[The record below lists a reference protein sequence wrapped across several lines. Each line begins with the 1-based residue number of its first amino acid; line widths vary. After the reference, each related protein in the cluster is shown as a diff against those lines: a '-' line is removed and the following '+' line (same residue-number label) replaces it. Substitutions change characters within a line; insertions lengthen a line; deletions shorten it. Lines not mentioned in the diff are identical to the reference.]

1 MENGKGLLD
10 GVVVLDLGR
19 VLACPYAAVLLAD
32 MGATVIKIENPKGGD
47 DTRKMGPF
55 INGNSVYYTNFNRS
69 KVGITLNLKEPEGKE
84 IFKEM
89 VKKADV
95 VLENYRPGT
104 MEKLGLG
111 YDVLKEINP
120 GIVYGS
126 VSGFGHTGP
135 LSKRAGYDIVGQAMG
150 GLMSTSGWPGG
161 PATRSGTPL
170 GDVLGAL
177 NMTVGVLAALVN
189 KQKTG
194 LGEKVDVA
202 LVDSVAAAM
211 ENITMIY
218 QSTGRIPQRIGNRY
232 ESTYPYDTF
241 PTKDGD
247 VVIAAGNN
255 KLYGILCD
263 VMGRPELK
271 TDPRFLEVKDR
282 VANHDAL
289 RDEIVPWTQQH
300 TIDEVDK
307 LLNDGGCPAC
317 PVDAVDV
324 APGLGIA
331 GVVTLD
337 GTAWRV
343 ALGNVAFMEQNRIA
357 PDAAVLERLASL
369 AEAGQTPL
377 LLALAPAR
385 AALAAAGDDD
395 SARWQWDDL
404 QIAGILSLA
413 DALRPES
420 AAVVARL
427 HEMGIRVVMLTGDN
441 ERTAR
446 AVARQAGLAD
456 ADVAA
461 GLLPAEKAERI
472 RRLQAEGLLV
482 AMVGDGIND
491 APALAVADVGMAVG
505 SGVDV
510 SAEAGD
516 IVLMRGGM
524 DAVLTAL
531 ALSRATMRNI
541 RQNLGWAFGYNLLGL
556 PVAAGLLHVFG
567 GPMLSPMIAGTAM
580 ALSSFSVVSNA
591 LRLRFFKV

>member
-1 MENGKGLLD
+1 MLT
-10 GVVVLDLGR
+10 GVIP
-19 VLACPYAAVLLAD
+19 LAAHDEQALVTLSAALEARSEHPLAL
-32 MGATVIKIENPKGGD
+32 ALVAA
-47 DTRKMGPF
+47 
-55 INGNSVYYTNFNRS
+55 
-69 KVGITLNLKEPEGKE
+69 GKE
-84 IFKEM
+84 
-89 VKKADV
+89 
-95 VLENYRPGT
+95 R
-104 MEKLGLG
+104 
-111 YDVLKEINP
+111 
-120 GIVYGS
+120 
-126 VSGFGHTGP
+126 
-135 LSKRAGYDIVGQAMG
+135 
-150 GLMSTSGWPGG
+150 
-161 PATRSGTPL
+161 
-170 GDVLGAL
+170 
-177 NMTVGVLAALVN
+177 
-189 KQKTG
+189 
-194 LGEKVDVA
+194 
-202 LVDSVAAAM
+202 
-211 ENITMIY
+211 
-218 QSTGRIPQRIGNRY
+218 
-232 ESTYPYDTF
+232 
-241 PTKDGD
+241 
-247 VVIAAGNN
+247 
-255 KLYGILCD
+255 
-263 VMGRPELK
+263 
-271 TDPRFLEVKDR
+271 
-282 VANHDAL
+282 
-289 RDEIVPWTQQH
+289 
-300 TIDEVDK
+300 
-307 LLNDGGCPAC
+307 GCPAC

-337 GTAWRV
+337 GSAWRV

>member
-1 MENGKGLLD
+1 MFLKEGYIMENGKGLLD

-19 VLACPYAAVLLAD
+19 VLACPYAAVLMAD
-32 MGATVIKIENPKGGD
+32 LGATVIKIENPKGGD

-84 IFKEM
+84 IFKEL

-218 QSTGRIPQRIGNRY
+218 QSTGRIPQRIGKRY

-255 KLYGILCD
+255 KLYGLLCD

-282 VANHDAL
+282 VANHAAL
-289 RDEIVPWTQQH
+289 REEISPWTQQH

-307 LLNDGGCPAC
+307 LLNDAGCPAC
-317 PVDAVDV
+317 PVNTIDRLVVD
-324 APGLGIA
+324 P
-331 GVVTLD
+331 
-337 GTAWRV
+337 
-343 ALGNVAFMEQNRIA
+343 
-357 PDAAVLERLASL
+357 
-369 AEAGQTPL
+369 
-377 LLALAPAR
+377 
-385 AALAAAGDDD
+385 
-395 SARWQWDDL
+395 
-404 QIAGILSLA
+404 QIAGARGMFPTINQPGIGELA
-413 DALRPES
+413 ITAIPQHLTRTSSQPRKPAPLLGEDN
-420 AAVVARL
+420 AAVYGQ
-427 HEMGIRVVMLTGDN
+427 M
-441 ERTAR
+441 
-446 AVARQAGLAD
+446 
-456 ADVAA
+456 
-461 GLLPAEKAERI
+461 
-472 RRLQAEGLLV
+472 
-482 AMVGDGIND
+482 
-491 APALAVADVGMAVG
+491 
-505 SGVDV
+505 
-510 SAEAGD
+510 
-516 IVLMRGGM
+516 
-524 DAVLTAL
+524 
-531 ALSRATMRNI
+531 
-541 RQNLGWAFGYNLLGL
+541 LGL
-556 PVAAGLLHVFG
+556 DEAKLAELKEKGV
-567 GPMLSPMIAGTAM
+567 I
-580 ALSSFSVVSNA
+580 
-591 LRLRFFKV
+591 